1 MKEKELRIKRPLI
14 GVKVAKLPFL
24 TSARDKALESQA
36 LMEGERYFSTA
47 HFPLTTLEGKL
58 SGGVPN
64 QPLNTPGTSIPCA
77 LTAAWWGLGALHTI
91 SPQAQPSGGSK
102 SLQALQPSNRCY
114 FLCVLPHEK

>member
-36 LMEGERYFSTA
+36 LWEGERYFSTA
-47 HFPLTTLEGKL
+47 HFPLAESEGKL

-64 QPLNTPGTSIPCA
+64 QPLKPRGTSFP
-77 LTAAWWGLGALHTI
+77 LSPEPPGLGV
-91 SPQAQPSGGSK
+91 SG
-102 SLQALQPSNRCY
+102 PY
-114 FLCVLPHEK
+114 